1 MTLAKRYWTL
11 VRLVIGFKLVKG
23 LVLFKQYNEDKNIE
37 IFYIISNENIEL
49 WMFKVQIVIFSKAHF
64 ILKIK

>member
-1 MTLAKRYWTL
+1 LDL
-11 VRLVIGFKLVKG
+11 KLVKG
-23 LVLFKQYNEDKNIE
+23 LVLFKQYNEEKNIE
-37 IFYIISNENIEL
+37 LFYIISNENIEL